1 MNHEEFNFILQ
12 RRLSLIG
19 GTLACKAEEY
29 ATHDRFHN
37 FKRAASMD
45 NETPERA
52 LKGMW
57 KKHLVSVFD
66 MIDKLDK
73 GITPTPELIDEKIGD
88 SINYLILLE
97 GLLRKRLSKS
107 KLNKEGYFNVL

>member
-19 GTLACKAEEY
+19 GVLASKAEEY
-29 ATHDRFHN
+29 ATTDRFHN
-37 FKRAASMD
+37 FKRSANMD

-66 MIDKLDK
+66 IIDKLDE
-73 GITPTPELIDEKIGD
+73 GITPTEKMIDEKIGD

-97 GLLRKRLSKS
+97 GLLKERLSKS
-107 KLNKEGYFNVL
+107 GL

>member
-1 MNHEEFNFILQ
+1 MNHEIFDVILN
-12 RRLSLIG
+12 RRLTIIKKV
-19 GTLACKAEEY
+19 LASKAKEY

-37 FKRAASMD
+37 FKQAANMD
-45 NETPERA
+45 DETPERA

-66 MIDKLDK
+66 MIDNLDR
-73 GITPTPELIDEKIGD
+73 GIVPTEKLIDEKIGD

-97 GLLRKRLSKS
+97 GLLRERLSKS
-107 KLNKEGYFNVL
+107 ELNKEGYFNVL